1 MTLRL
6 GLIHRP
12 HPGLPRLAARMDLDA
27 IKAPDACDWHQYVT
41 LDGDALG
48 NDLHCNCV
56 PCGALRRVQIAR
68 AVSAGDM
75 RVPTAPQALDLYR
88 RWGWDGSEAGD
99 IGLASDVAVLRWAT
113 GGVPWGGQWEDVP
126 GIVTL
131 APANLDHL
139 RAAIAYLGPVQ
150 LDLALP
156 LSAQGLTSWTVALGA
171 NGVPGSWGPHRVCVG
186 RYDGRHL
193 YAVSWGIE
201 IPMTADFVKQYAI
214 NAEAMVSRSWIDTLG
229 VSPAGLDLAAL
240 ARESAAL
247 AG

>member
-1 MTLRL
+1 MTFRL

-27 IKAPDACDWHQYVT
+27 LKVPDACDWHQYIT

-48 NDLHCNCV
+48 NDLHSNCV

-75 RVPTAPQALDLYR
+75 RAPTAGQAVELYR

-99 IGLASDVAVLRWAT
+99 IGLASDAAAFHWAA
-113 GGVPWGGQWEDVP
+113 GGIPWGGQWEDLP
-126 GIVTL
+126 GIVAL
-131 APANLDHL
+131 NPANLDRL

-156 LSAQGLTSWTVALGA
+156 RSAQGVTSWTVVIGPDGA
-171 NGVPGSWGPHRVCVG
+171 AGSWGPHRVCVG
-186 RYDGRHL
+186 RYDGRHF
-193 YAVSWGIE
+193 YAVSWGLE
-201 IPMTADFVKQYAI
+201 IPMTGDFVARYAI
-214 NAEAMVSRSWIDTLG
+214 NAEAAVSRSWLDTLG
-229 VSPAGLDLAAL
+229 VSPAGLGLAEL
-240 ARESAAL
+240 EREMATL